1 MQKTI
6 GIIGG
11 KGKMG
16 RAFATFFQKHGFEV
30 LIADKG
36 TKLTN
41 KKVVQ
46 RSDIV
51 FVSVSLTHTE
61 KVLKE
66 VIPHIKKNQALVEI
80 TSVKDPLIPLF
91 DQVKGEV
98 LSLHPMCNHTQLTRG
113 ARILF
118 MPYRGKKT
126 ARAFK
131 KLFEDAHFI
140 VQELSIKKHDTLMSL
155 IQGLPHFAEIVF
167 AHTMQ
172 DLGFKTKQ
180 LHKYS
185 SPATDLKLK
194 MVGRILAQNPELYG
208 GIQIYNPRNKKI
220 LKSHLDSVQRLY
232 DIVQNDDMA
241 EFVKYFK
248 SSAKFLGKY
257 KDTALAETD
266 HVISILR
273 EEDLV
278 ESEKDTKKK
287 IQKGKKVS
295 SKHAL
300 ALLGPALTYTDFAAD
315 VFLKKSYAK
324 QQKLTH
330 KSYKNTIEEV
340 LEDTAKGKVACGLVP
355 IENKLHGTVRE
366 TLDGL
371 FRHKVQIVSA
381 VDLPIKHCISVL
393 PGVEKR
399 HVKIIMSHGQALSQC
414 KRYLKKHFKN
424 ADHVAVSSSA
434 KAFETVKHKNFRHI
448 AVIGPVKSAKNHGFK
463 IIDRNIADQVENFT
477 KFVVVTKGTQ
487 KKNTVQLNNPLF
499 AHPKHT
505 SIALYFSKDKAGSL
519 FTVFQAF
526 AENKVNMTRVESRPY
541 KEEFGGYIFFIDFE
555 GDPSQKKVN
564 YTLKRVAAI
573 TAGLK
578 ILGTY

>member
-1 MQKTI
+1 
-6 GIIGG
+6 
-11 KGKMG
+11 
-16 RAFATFFQKHGFEV
+16 
-30 LIADKG
+30 
-36 TKLTN
+36 
-41 KKVVQ
+41 
-46 RSDIV
+46 
-51 FVSVSLTHTE
+51 VSVSLTHTE